1 MSIIL
6 SFWRHKWASLLALK
20 KEVVM
25 VVETV
30 YVITEVVKKVAE
42 GVEENN
48 ICLIFD
54 HFSGFREMCGYRF
67 VVLLIGC
74 RTLRIS

>member
-1 MSIIL
+1 
-6 SFWRHKWASLLALK
+6 
-20 KEVVM
+20 M
-25 VVETV
+25 VVETIDV
-30 YVITEVVKKVAE
+30 VIEVVEKVAE
-42 GVEENN
+42 GLEENT

-67 VVLLIGC
+67 DVLLIGC

>member
-1 MSIIL
+1 M
-6 SFWRHKWASLLALK
+6 SLLRGGG
-20 KEVVM
+20 EGG
-25 VVETV
+25 
-30 YVITEVVKKVAE
+30 
-42 GVEENN
+42 GVEENT